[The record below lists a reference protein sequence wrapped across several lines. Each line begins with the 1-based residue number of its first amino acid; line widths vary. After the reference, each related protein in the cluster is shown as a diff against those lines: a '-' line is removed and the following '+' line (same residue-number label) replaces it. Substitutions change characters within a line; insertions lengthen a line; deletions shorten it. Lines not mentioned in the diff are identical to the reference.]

1 MQTSN
6 RLFDDF
12 AKVASGAMNTL
23 GGLREEIETRV
34 RERLERVAADMDLVT
49 REEFDAVR
57 AMATKARAEQEDL
70 AGKLARLEAELAEVK
85 AQQAAPAGADDPTPA
100 PQPAASRGRRRASPP
115 ARPPWARR
123 SQETRAHSRARST
136 ERAACNTPPILAGF
150 PA

>member
-57 AMATKARAEQEDL
+57 AMAAKARSEQEDL
-70 AGKLARLEAELAEVK
+70 AAKLARVEAELAEVK
-85 AQQAAPAGADDPTPA
+85 ARDAAPAAPA
-100 PQPAASRGRRRASPP
+100 PAADPAPKAARKPRAKKGV
-115 ARPPWARR
+115 
-123 SQETRAHSRARST
+123 
-136 ERAACNTPPILAGF
+136 AAGEPVADVGTGPGDAGS
-150 PA
+150 

>member
-57 AMATKARAEQEDL
+57 AMAAKARSEQEEL
-70 AGKLARLEAELAEVK
+70 AGRLARLEVELAEVK
-85 AQQAAPAGADDPTPA
+85 AQKAAPVVADDPAPA
-100 PQPAASRGRRRASPP
+100 PQAARKPRAKKGL
-115 ARPPWARR
+115 AAG
-123 SQETRAHSRARST
+123 EAVVDGT
-136 ERAACNTPPILAGF
+136 EPGDTGS
-150 PA
+150 

>member
-57 AMATKARAEQEDL
+57 AMAAKARSEQEEL
-70 AGKLARLEAELAEVK
+70 AGRLARLEVELAEVK
-85 AQQAAPAGADDPTPA
+85 AQKAAPVVADDPAPA
-100 PQPAASRGRRRASPP
+100 SQAARKPRAKKGL
-115 ARPPWARR
+115 AAG
-123 SQETRAHSRARST
+123 EAVVDGT
-136 ERAACNTPPILAGF
+136 EPGDTGS
-150 PA
+150 

>member
-57 AMATKARAEQEDL
+57 AMAAKARSEQEEL
-70 AGKLARLEAELAEVK
+70 AGRLARLEVELAEVK
-85 AQQAAPAGADDPTPA
+85 AQKAAPVVADDPAPA
-100 PQPAASRGRRRASPP
+100 SQAARKPRAKKGL
-115 ARPPWARR
+115 
-123 SQETRAHSRARST
+123 
-136 ERAACNTPPILAGF
+136 AAGEAVVDGTGPGDKGS
-150 PA
+150 

>member
-70 AGKLARLEAELAEVK
+70 AGKLARIEAELAEVK
-85 AQQAAPAGADDPTPA
+85 AQQAAPAVADDPAPA
-100 PQPAASRGRRRASPP
+100 PQTARKPRAKKGLAAGEAVV
-115 ARPPWARR
+115 AG
-123 SQETRAHSRARST
+123 T
-136 ERAACNTPPILAGF
+136 EPGDTGS
-150 PA
+150 

>member
-23 GGLREEIETRV
+23 GGLREEVETRV

-57 AMATKARAEQEDL
+57 AMATKARSEQEEL

-85 AQQAAPAGADDPTPA
+85 AQKAVRGRKLRQEE
-100 PQPAASRGRRRASPP
+100 PAAGG
-115 ARPPWARR
+115 
-123 SQETRAHSRARST
+123 
-136 ERAACNTPPILAGF
+136 AAGEAAAG
-150 PA
+150 PEPDGTAP

>member
-57 AMATKARAEQEDL
+57 AMAAKARSEQEEL
-70 AGKLARLEAELAEVK
+70 AGRLARLEVELAEVRTQK
-85 AQQAAPAGADDPTPA
+85 AAPVVADDPAPA
-100 PQPAASRGRRRASPP
+100 SQAARKPRAKKGL
-115 ARPPWARR
+115 AAG
-123 SQETRAHSRARST
+123 EAVVDGT
-136 ERAACNTPPILAGF
+136 EPGDTGS
-150 PA
+150 

>member
-57 AMATKARAEQEDL
+57 AMAAKARSEQEEF
-70 AGKLARLEAELAEVK
+70 AGRLARLEVELAEVK
-85 AQQAAPAGADDPTPA
+85 AQKAAPVVADDPAPA
-100 PQPAASRGRRRASPP
+100 SQAARKPRAKKGL
-115 ARPPWARR
+115 AAG
-123 SQETRAHSRARST
+123 EAVVDGT
-136 ERAACNTPPILAGF
+136 EPGDTGS
-150 PA
+150 

>member
-57 AMATKARAEQEDL
+57 AMATEARAEQEDL
-70 AGKLARLEAELAEVK
+70 SGKLARLEAELAEVK
-85 AQQAAPAGADDPTPA
+85 AQKAAPAGADDPTLA
-100 PQPAASRGRRRASPP
+100 PQTARKPRAKKGLAAGEAVVG
-115 ARPPWARR
+115 A
-123 SQETRAHSRARST
+123 T
-136 ERAACNTPPILAGF
+136 EPGDAGS
-150 PA
+150 